1 MNLQNEQI
9 GNANNCPALMGGRRS
24 DVR

>member
-9 GNANNCPALMGGRRS
+9 RNANNCPALMGGLRS